1 MSIILFYQSIN
12 FKIFEEDMKSKEI
25 ILSKIKKEDHI
36 FLHNLLSQR
45 RALVNISHKIMPTW
59 EEHVKFVKSKPYSKW
74 YIIYKK
80 TEKIGSIYLSKQ
92 HEIGIHIL
100 KKYEKESTQIESIKQ
115 LMSLN
120 SKSKFRA
127 NVSPKNKKYITL
139 FKKLGFKMVQHT
151 YELDLRTSF

>member
-1 MSIILFYQSIN
+1 MTN
-12 FKIFEEDMKSKEI
+12 KIDLQKVKQKDLE
-25 ILSKIKKEDHI
+25 
-36 FLHNLLSQR
+36 FLYELLAER
-45 RALVNISHKIMPTW
+45 KPKTFISHKKIPTW

-120 SKSKFRA
+120 SKSKFRV

-139 FKKLGFKMVQHT
+139 FKKLGFEMIQHT